1 MVPVPVPVLSF
12 VGSTIQAVRAAL
24 NASSGPGGT
33 ADPSDIV
40 QLLKTAVT
48 VCVSVRSGS
57 VKANVPF
64 VSSPEM
70 SGPPETLVPPEN
82 AMDWVSLSV
91 VMTGTSLVPVTVI
104 VKFTAVFKSSG
115 A

>member
-1 MVPVPVPVLSF
+1 MVPVPDPVLSF
-12 VGSTIQAVRAAL
+12 VGSTIQAVSAAL

-33 ADPSDIV
+33 VDSSDIV
-40 QLLKTAVT
+40 QLVKAAVT

-64 VSSPEM
+64 VASPEM

-82 AMDWVSLSV
+82 PMDWVTLSV

-104 VKFTAVFKSSG
+104 MNVTGV
-115 A
+115 